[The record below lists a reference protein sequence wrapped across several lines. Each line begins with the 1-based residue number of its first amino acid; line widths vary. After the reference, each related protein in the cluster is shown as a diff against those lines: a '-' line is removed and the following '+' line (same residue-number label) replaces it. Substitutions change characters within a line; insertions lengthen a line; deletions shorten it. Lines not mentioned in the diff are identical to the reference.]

1 MIENIM
7 KISINNETGQIMIQV
22 PDGLGLMHSFF
33 LYPQFEILI
42 VI

>member
-22 PDGLGLMHSFF
+22 PDGLGRARDVRHTYQGSSRG
-33 LYPQFEILI
+33 QS
-42 VI
+42 